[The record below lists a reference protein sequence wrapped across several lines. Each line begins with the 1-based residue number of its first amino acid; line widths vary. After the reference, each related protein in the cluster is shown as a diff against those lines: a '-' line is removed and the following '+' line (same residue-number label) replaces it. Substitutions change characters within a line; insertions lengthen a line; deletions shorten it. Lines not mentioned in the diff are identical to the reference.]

1 MNTKLVEV
9 IEGCGLEV
17 EDALPIIE
25 AVKATMFEV
34 ETVQYATI
42 LLRSAIQ
49 AAEPFGLV
57 RNEDGSMVTGAMASK
72 LGVVLV
78 R

>member
-1 MNTKLVEV
+1 MNEKLIEI

-17 EDALPIIE
+17 EDAMPIIE
-25 AVKATMFEV
+25 AVKTTMFDV
-34 ETVQYATI
+34 ETVQDASI

-57 RNEDGSMVTGAMASK
+57 RNEDGSVITGAMPSK